1 MSEITVGKR
10 GGEPAP
16 QLTRREWEPL
26 RLMREM
32 LGWDPFREMA
42 PMFQAGPS
50 GFAPA
55 FEVKET
61 KDAFVFKA
69 DLPGVKEADL
79 EVTVTGSRL
88 SVSGKREAEKEEK
101 ESTYYAY
108 ERSFGGFTRSFTL
121 PDQVDTTH
129 VKAELNA
136 GELTIVVPK
145 SAAAVAKKIPVGA
158 GEKPKS

>member
-10 GGEPAP
+10 GGEPAA

-26 RLMREM
+26 RLMREV
-32 LGWDPFREMA
+32 LGWDPFREIT
-42 PMFQAGPS
+42 PMFQAGGS

-69 DLPGVKEADL
+69 DLPGLKDEDL
-79 EVTVTGSRL
+79 DVTVTGNRL
-88 SVSGKREAEKEEK
+88 AVSGRREAEKEEK

-108 ERSFGGFTRSFTL
+108 ERSYGSFTRSFTL
-121 PDQVDTTH
+121 PDQVDTTL
-129 VKAELNA
+129 VKAELKA

-145 SAAAVAKKIPVGA
+145 TSAAVAKKIPIGA